1 VVLSV
6 AMGVIAYLLLSGET
20 PFGGLDGENMQL
32 VKQNIIRGKLSF
44 EPADVWQ
51 SVSEEGKQFTCMLLN
66 PDPGKR
72 PTAKEA
78 QRCQWIQVWAKKDDD
93 EMCELNPK
101 TVGALL
107 EFKQSSD
114 MQKLLSEV
122 LSFTL
127 LPEQI
132 VDLRREFEK
141 MDSHG
146 DGEITLGSLKRVLM
160 HNAEVGALGA
170 LNEQEVEEIFDSLR
184 VRKSNTTIRWHEFLA
199 ASLSQAQVDDRNLRL
214 AFGRLDSTRKG

>member
-1 VVLSV
+1 
-6 AMGVIAYLLLSGET
+6 
-20 PFGGLDGENMQL
+20 MQL
-32 VKQNIIRGKLSF
+32 VKQNIIRAHVSF
-44 EPADVWQ
+44 EPAAIWDR
-51 SVSEEGKQFTCMLLN
+51 VSEEGKKFTTMLLN
-66 PDPGKR
+66 ADPALR
-72 PTAKEA
+72 PTAEET
-78 QRCQWIQVWAKKDDD
+78 QRCQWIQVWAKKDVDD
-93 EMCELNPK
+93 GVELNPR

-114 MQKLLSEV
+114 MQKLLSGV

-132 VDLRREFEK
+132 VDLRKEFEK

-160 HNAEVGALGA
+160 HGAEVGALGA
-170 LNEQEVEEIFDSLR
+170 VLTEQQVEEIFDSLR
-184 VRKSNTTIRWHEFLA
+184 MQKTNPKIRWREFLA

-214 AFGRLDSTRKG
+214 AFSRLDSQRKGYDACLGRLVCTHGPC